1 MLRLFLFA
9 LLSLSGIAQA
19 DTMLRFDKGVVEVG
33 DKTGRVLTIAGKPDR
48 IVPIENKF
56 GQQSAS
62 AGITTRAARPT
73 RFSLIRT
80 ALLPIW
86 NLSS

>member
-56 GQQSAS
+56 GATIGERWDYYSRGKTYQVFIDKDGTVADLESQ
-62 AGITTRAARPT
+62 
-73 RFSLIRT
+73 
-80 ALLPIW
+80 
-86 NLSS
+86 